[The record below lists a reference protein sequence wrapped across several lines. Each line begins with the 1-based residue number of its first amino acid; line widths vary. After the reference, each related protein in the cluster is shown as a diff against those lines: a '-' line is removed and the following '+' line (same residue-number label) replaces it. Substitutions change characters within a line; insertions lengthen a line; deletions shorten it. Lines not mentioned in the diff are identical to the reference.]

1 MIFSKI
7 SLIFALI
14 FFLSSCSKVDSIYSS
29 LYENN
34 KNSSYLIGI
43 GSSSNLNESK
53 LFALNDLVSQI
64 SLDISSSL
72 NLESKLVDSKSN
84 KKLDNNIK
92 INVNDITL
100 DGVEFVNIDKTNGI
114 FFVKA
119 SIEKK
124 KVINFLNELINE
136 YISLAF
142 EVVNEIKASNCSSIL
157 PKQKNTL
164 QDLLNKISSANR
176 KILALD
182 GVENLTPSIIKEF
195 YSLPLAAYYEST
207 NIDNVINKVL
217 MGEYSKF
224 FDISTKNKNI
234 YKIHSFYS
242 KDSSN
247 RIDFRTNIIDCNGN
261 TVFSAKI
268 DNESSIDRLKV
279 RLYKSLL
286 DYSLNQSY

>member
-7 SLIFALI
+7 SLALTLI
-14 FFLSSCSKVDSIYSS
+14 FFLSSCGKVDSIYSS

-72 NLESKLVDSKSN
+72 NLESKLLDSKSS
-84 KKLDNNIK
+84 KKIDSNIK
-92 INVNDITL
+92 INVNNITL
-100 DGVEFVNIDKTNGI
+100 DGVEFSINKANGI

-124 KVINFLNELINE
+124 KVINFLNELVNE

-142 EVVNEIKASNCSSIL
+142 EVVNEIKASNCRSIL
-157 PKQKNTL
+157 PKQKNIL

-176 KILALD
+176 KILALN

-195 YSLPLAAYYEST
+195 YALPLAAYYEST
-207 NIDNVINKVL
+207 NIDNAINKVL

-242 KDSSN
+242 KDSID

-268 DNESSIDRLKV
+268 DNERSIDRLKV

>member
-1 MIFSKI
+1 MNENINLDSIVNEERVYKRIDSELCGTVIERKDNYASVKFVPTKKMIVDDNMIIHYGFIFSSASFCAI
-7 SLIFALI
+7 SAVNKPNSII
-14 FFLSSCSKVDSIYSS
+14 IYSEVKFLSP
-29 LYENN
+29 
-34 KNSSYLIGI
+34 
-43 GSSSNLNESK
+43 
-53 LFALNDLVSQI
+53 
-64 SLDISSSL
+64 
-72 NLESKLVDSKSN
+72 
-84 KKLDNNIK
+84 
-92 INVNDITL
+92 
-100 DGVEFVNIDKTNGI
+100 VELG
-114 FFVKA
+114 
-119 SIEKK
+119 
-124 KVINFLNELINE
+124 
-136 YISLAF
+136 
-142 EVVNEIKASNCSSIL
+142 NEIKASNCSSIL

-176 KILALD
+176 KIIALD

>member
-7 SLIFALI
+7 SLALTLI

-29 LYENN
+29 LHEN
-34 KNSSYLIGI
+34 KNSTYLIGI
-43 GSSSNLNESK
+43 GSSLNLNESK

-72 NLESKLVDSKSN
+72 NLESKLLDSKSS
-84 KKLDNNIK
+84 KKIDSNIK
-92 INVNDITL
+92 INVNNITL
-100 DGVEFVNIDKTNGI
+100 DGVEFSINEANGI

-176 KILALD
+176 KIIALD